1 MYDERLAERQHDL
14 VGGMFEME
22 LVKMSGGYGF
32 LMNGQICVFICGDW
46 LVIRIGEGAA
56 NATANQPHFG
66 PMDLTGR
73 RMRGCAAITHEGV
86 AEDAALQRYVDMAI
100 LFCASLPP
108 KEAKPKAKGSRKTTR
123 KPNRERYSR
132 SNPHMRAIARTTS

>member
-1 MYDERLAERQHDL
+1 MYDAGLAERLHDL

-22 LVKMSGGYGF
+22 LATTFGGYGF
-32 LMNGQICVFICGDW
+32 LMNGHISVFIWGDR
-46 LVIRIGEGAA
+46 LVIRIVEAAA
-56 NATANQPHFG
+56 NAIANQPHVG

-73 RMRGCAAITHEGV
+73 RMCGWTTITHEGV

-100 LFCASLPP
+100 LFFATLPP

-123 KPNRERYSR
+123 KPN
-132 SNPHMRAIARTTS
+132 